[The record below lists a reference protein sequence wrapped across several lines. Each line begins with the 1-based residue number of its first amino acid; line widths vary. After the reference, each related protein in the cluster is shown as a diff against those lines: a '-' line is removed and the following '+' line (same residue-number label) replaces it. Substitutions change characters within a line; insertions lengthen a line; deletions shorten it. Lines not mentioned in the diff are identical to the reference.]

1 MDLKDLLEKQNKAF
15 AEFKEAN
22 DARLGAL
29 EAKGSVDPLLA
40 EKVDKANAE
49 ITRLSK
55 LLGELE
61 AKAKRPRSLGDP
73 GPSEEAAEH
82 KQAFNGFVRKGVD
95 DGLLDLER
103 KALNITTGSDGGY
116 AVPEQVDTE
125 ILNLMQNMS
134 PMRSVCRVVT
144 VGTSDYKRLVNTH
157 GTGSGWVGEDDTRS
171 ETTAPGLAQV
181 DAVMGELYANPFAT
195 QQSLDDIFFDVE
207 AWLAAELAEAFGIAE
222 GAAFVSGNGVKKPK
236 GFLDYPTAAT
246 ADATRAFGTIEHVA
260 TGASGAFK
268 TASASVSQADD
279 LVTAIYKLKAGLRA
293 GASWMINSTVL
304 AGVRKWKEYSTGGYL
319 WQPAT
324 AAGQPSI
331 LLGYPVT
338 ENEDMPGIGAS
349 TIPIAFGNWMRAYTI
364 VDRMG
369 TRMLRDPY
377 TNKPFVSFYTTKRVG
392 GMLVDSNAIKLIKL
406 AAS

>member
-1 MDLKDLLEKQNKAF
+1 MELKDLLEKQNKAF

-29 EAKGSVDPLLA
+29 EAKGSVDPLLE

-73 GPSEEAAEH
+73 GLSEEAAEH

-181 DAVMGELYANPFAT
+181 AAVMGELYANPFAT

-324 AAGQPSI
+324 AAGQPST

-338 ENEDMPGIGAS
+338 ENEDMPGIDAS

-377 TNKPFVSFYTTKRVG
+377 TNKPFVGFYTTKRVG